1 MNLINNKYSFFI
13 WFVKPGG
20 TYPTYGY
27 PGAISGMAGIP
38 NVAPVVMVPNVT
50 GRTVPVFVSPQTVQ
64 QPTIEQPPPVQP
76 ITDEDV
82 KQVQEMFPNIDVE
95 VIRSVFEVNRGN
107 KQVTINSLLQM
118 SEQ

>member
-1 MNLINNKYSFFI
+1 MSGITGM
-13 WFVKPGG
+13 PGV
-20 TYPTYGY
+20 P
-27 PGAISGMAGIP
+27 
-38 NVAPVVMVPNVT
+38 PVVMVPNVAN
-50 GRTVPVFVSPQTVQ
+50 RTVPVFVSPQPVQ

-95 VIRSVFEVNRGN
+95 VIRSVFEVNNGN